1 MSVRR
6 AAVVMVRGYQYV
18 ISPMLGHNCRFF
30 PTCSE
35 YTCQA
40 IERYGIA
47 KGSWLAL
54 NASAAAIPG
63 TPVVLIP
70 FLKRPGAPWII
81 RRPSSPLHLP

>member
-6 AAVVMVRGYQYV
+6 VAVVVVRGYQYV
-18 ISPMLGHNCRFF
+18 ISPILGHHCRFY

-47 KGSWLAL
+47 KGSWLGIKRI
-54 NASAAAIPG
+54 SRCHPWHPG
-63 TPVVLIP
+63 GVDPVP
-70 FLKRPGAPWII
+70 
-81 RRPSSPLHLP
+81 

>member
-6 AAVVMVRGYQYV
+6 AAVVVVRGYQYV

-47 KGSWLAL
+47 KGSWLGIKRI
-54 NASAAAIPG
+54 SRCHPWHPG
-63 TPVVLIP
+63 GVDPVP
-70 FLKRPGAPWII
+70 
-81 RRPSSPLHLP
+81 

>member
-6 AAVVMVRGYQYV
+6 AAVVMVRGYQYI

-47 KGSWLAL
+47 KGSWLGIKRI
-54 NASAAAIPG
+54 SRCHPWHPG
-63 TPVVLIP
+63 GVDPVP
-70 FLKRPGAPWII
+70 
-81 RRPSSPLHLP
+81 